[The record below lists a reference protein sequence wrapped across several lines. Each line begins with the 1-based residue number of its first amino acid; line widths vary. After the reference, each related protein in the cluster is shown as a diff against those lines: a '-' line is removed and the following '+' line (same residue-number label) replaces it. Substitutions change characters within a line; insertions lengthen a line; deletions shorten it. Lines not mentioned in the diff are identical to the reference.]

1 MVIPQICKCVVFG
14 ILPSTRREFG
24 ITGIEMMSSG
34 LPLVTSNVHEIKDY
48 MMDRETG
55 YICNPMCNPFDVHAV
70 AVGLEK
76 LCDAQ
81 TRMSLKLKCIE
92 SEKRFNTAITIQ

>member
-1 MVIPQICKCVVFG
+1 
-14 ILPSTRREFG
+14 
-24 ITGIEMMSSG
+24 
-34 LPLVTSNVHEIKDY
+34 
-48 MMDRETG
+48 MDRETG